1 MVETSVRLLRL
12 LTLLQVRR
20 EWSGAELAERL
31 AVTTRTV
38 RTDVER
44 LRVLGYR
51 IESHPGVGGGYQLG
65 AGSALPPLLL
75 DDDEAVAVAVG
86 LRAAAGGSVTGIEET
101 SLRALAKLEQSLPS
115 RLRHRVDA
123 LRTATVSAAGGGPTV
138 DAETLTAVS
147 TAVHHRER
155 LRFDYA
161 GHDGTATV
169 RDVEPYRLVYT
180 GRRWYL
186 LGWDTD
192 RADWRTFRADRIRPR
207 VPTGPRFTPREP
219 PGGDAVAHVLRGVG
233 STAWPHPARVR
244 LHASAEQMAQRIPTT
259 AGLLE
264 AIDGQTCLLHIGGES
279 LGNLAAFLG
288 TLAVDFDVLDPP
300 ELRAVIRDVA
310 ARFGRAAGPAPGRIA
325 VHPGAD
331 AAVEL

>member
-1 MVETSVRLLRL
+1 MRLLRL
-12 LTLLQVRR
+12 LTLLQARR
-20 EWSGAELAERL
+20 DWSGAELAERL

-44 LRVLGYR
+44 LRVLGYQ
-51 IESHPGVGGGYQLG
+51 IESHPGVAGGYRLG

-123 LRTATVSAAGGGPTV
+123 LRSATVSAAGGGPTV
-138 DAETLTAVS
+138 DADTLTAVS
-147 TAVHHRER
+147 TAAHRRER

-161 GHDGTATV
+161 GHDGSVSV

-207 VPTGPRFTPREP
+207 VPTGPRFALREP

-244 LHASAEQMAQRIPTT
+244 LHASAETMARRIPTT

-264 AIDGQTCLLHIGGES
+264 AIDERACLLHTGGES

-300 ELRAVIRDVA
+300 ELLTVVRDVA
-310 ARFGRAAGPAPGRIA
+310 ARFARAAAPAPGRVA

-331 AAVEL
+331 VAVEL

>member
-20 EWSGAELAERL
+20 EWSGAELADRL

-44 LRVLGYR
+44 LRVLGYQ
-51 IESHPGVGGGYQLG
+51 IESHPGVAGGYRLG

-138 DAETLTAVS
+138 DADTLTTVS
-147 TAVHHRER
+147 TAVHRRER

-207 VPTGPRFTPREP
+207 VPTGPRFAPREP

-244 LHASAEQMAQRIPTT
+244 LHASAETMAQRIPST

-264 AIDGQTCLLHIGGES
+264 AIDQRACLLHTGGES

-288 TLAVDFDVLDPP
+288 TLEVDFDVLDPP
-300 ELRAVIRDVA
+300 ELCAVIRGVA
-310 ARFGRAAGPAPGRIA
+310 ARFGRAAGPRPR
-325 VHPGAD
+325 
-331 AAVEL
+331 

>member
-20 EWSGAELAERL
+20 EWSGAELADRL

-44 LRVLGYR
+44 LRVLGYQ
-51 IESHPGVGGGYQLG
+51 IESHPGVAGGYRLG

-101 SLRALAKLEQSLPS
+101 SLRALAKLEQSLPA

-123 LRTATVSAAGGGPTV
+123 LRAATVSAAGGGPTV
-138 DAETLTAVS
+138 DADTITAIS
-147 TAVHHRER
+147 TAVHRAER

-192 RADWRTFRADRIRPR
+192 RADWRTFRADRIQPR
-207 VPTGPRFTPREP
+207 VPTGPRFAPREP

-233 STAWPHPARVR
+233 SAAWPHPARVR
-244 LHASAEQMAQRIPTT
+244 LHASADQMAQRIPST

-264 AIDGQTCLLHIGGES
+264 AIDERTCLLHTGGES
-279 LGNLAAFLG
+279 LGNLAAFIS
-288 TLAVDFDVLDPP
+288 TLEVDFDVLDPP
-300 ELRAVIRDVA
+300 ELHAVVRAVA
-310 ARFGRAAGPAPGRIA
+310 ARFGRAAQ
-325 VHPGAD
+325 VS
-331 AAVEL
+331 

>member
-1 MVETSVRLLRL
+1 MRLLRL

-138 DAETLTAVS
+138 DADTLTAVS

-161 GHDGTATV
+161 GPRRHGQRARSSSRTVWSTPGGGGTCWAGT
-169 RDVEPYRLVYT
+169 
-180 GRRWYL
+180 
-186 LGWDTD
+186 
-192 RADWRTFRADRIRPR
+192 
-207 VPTGPRFTPREP
+207 PTGPTGGRSAPTGSDPGCRPAHASRPGSRQVATRSRTCCAASAPR
-219 PGGDAVAHVLRGVG
+219 PGHTRPG
-233 STAWPHPARVR
+233 TPARVGR
-244 LHASAEQMAQRIPTT
+244 AMAQRIPTT
-259 AGLLE
+259 AGLWRRSTGGPACCTPAASRW
-264 AIDGQTCLLHIGGES
+264 AISPPSSAPWLSTSTCS
-279 LGNLAAFLG
+279 
-288 TLAVDFDVLDPP
+288 TLRSCAPSSATSPP
-300 ELRAVIRDVA
+300 GSV
-310 ARFGRAAGPAPGRIA
+310 GPPGPAPGRIA

>member
-1 MVETSVRLLRL
+1 MPGRLAGMVETSVRLLRL

-20 EWSGAELAERL
+20 EWSGPELAERL
-31 AVTTRTV
+31 AVSTRTV

-44 LRVLGYR
+44 LRVLGYQ
-51 IESHPGVGGGYQLG
+51 IESHPGVAGGYRLG

-123 LRTATVSAAGGGPTV
+123 LRAATVSAAGGGPTV
-138 DAETLTAVS
+138 DADTLTAVS
-147 TAVHHRER
+147 TAVHRAER

-244 LHASAEQMAQRIPTT
+244 LHASADQVAQRIPTT

-264 AIDGQTCLLHIGGES
+264 AIDEQTCLLHTGGES
-279 LGNLAAFLG
+279 LSNLAAFLS
-288 TLAVDFDVLDPP
+288 TIEVDFDVLDPP
-300 ELRAVIRDVA
+300 ELRAVVRAVA
-310 ARFGRAAGPAPGRIA
+310 ARFGRAAQ
-325 VHPGAD
+325 D
-331 AAVEL
+331 S

>member
-1 MVETSVRLLRL
+1 M
-12 LTLLQVRR
+12 
-20 EWSGAELAERL
+20 
-31 AVTTRTV
+31 
-38 RTDVER
+38 
-44 LRVLGYR
+44 
-51 IESHPGVGGGYQLG
+51 
-65 AGSALPPLLL
+65 
-75 DDDEAVAVAVG
+75 
-86 LRAAAGGSVTGIEET
+86 TGIEET

-123 LRTATVSAAGGGPTV
+123 LRAATVSAAGGGPTV
-138 DAETLTAVS
+138 DADTLTAVAA
-147 TAVHHRER
+147 AVPRPRAAAVR
-155 LRFDYA
+155 LRRRT
-161 GHDGTATV
+161 TARPAV

-186 LGWDTD
+186 LAWDTD

-264 AIDGQTCLLHIGGES
+264 AIDEQTCLLHTGGES

>member
-1 MVETSVRLLRL
+1 METSVRLLRL

-51 IESHPGVGGGYQLG
+51 IESHPGVAGGYRLG

-123 LRTATVSAAGGGPTV
+123 LRAATVSAAGGGPTV
-138 DAETLTAVS
+138 GA
-147 TAVHHRER
+147 
-155 LRFDYA
+155 
-161 GHDGTATV
+161 
-169 RDVEPYRLVYT
+169 
-180 GRRWYL
+180 
-186 LGWDTD
+186 D

-207 VPTGPRFTPREP
+207 VPTGPRFTLREP

-244 LHASAEQMAQRIPTT
+244 LHASAERMAQRIPTT

-264 AIDGQTCLLHIGGES
+264 AIDGQTCLLHTGGES
-279 LGNLAAFLG
+279 LGNLAVFLG
-288 TLAVDFDVLDPP
+288 TLEVDFDVLDPP

-310 ARFGRAAGPAPGRIA
+310 TRFGRAAQ
-325 VHPGAD
+325 VS
-331 AAVEL
+331 